1 MLRTE
6 EKQAIIKDFKKHT
19 GDTGSSE
26 VQVALLTARI
36 AAITEHVR
44 NADKDVSSKRGLSM
58 LVARRRKHLEYIK
71 KQNENAYKEILARL
85 DLRK

>member
-6 EKQAIIKDFKKHT
+6 EKQAIIKDFKKHAE
-19 GDTGSSE
+19 DTGSSE

-36 AAITEHVR
+36 ASITEHVR
-44 NADKDVSSKRGLSM
+44 SANKDVSSKRGLRM
-58 LVARRRKHLEYIK
+58 LVERRRKLLEYIK
-71 KQNENAYKEILARL
+71 KHNENAYKEILARL